1 MKDPVIEIIRDIAS
15 KFNIEKVILFGSR
28 ARGDDASTSDY
39 DIGIVSDKL
48 TDLDKARIYDRIEG
62 INTLKKIDPVFLED
76 REKDPF
82 YKTIKNEGKVIYEKT
97 KQA

>member
-48 TDLDKARIYDRIEG
+48 TDLDKARIYDRIEE